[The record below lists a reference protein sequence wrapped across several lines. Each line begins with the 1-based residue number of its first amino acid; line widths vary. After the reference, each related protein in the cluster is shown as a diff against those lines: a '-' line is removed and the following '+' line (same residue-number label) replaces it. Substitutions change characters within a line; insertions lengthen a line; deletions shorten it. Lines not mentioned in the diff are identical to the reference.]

1 MAAAQAP
8 SGTGNTTGAPH
19 VLLVPYPAQGHMQPL
34 LHLAS
39 FLAARGL
46 CLTVVETPAT
56 THLLAPLLAE
66 HPSSVRSLSFPSTI
80 DHDTSGPTS
89 VGADFHARAAACA
102 RRSAS
107 GCGPTPAPTPRTTT
121 SP

>member
-39 FLAARGL
+39 LLTAHGL
-46 CLTVVETPAT
+46 RLTVVETPTT
-56 THLLAPLLAE
+56 THLLASLLAE
-66 HPSSVRSLSFPSTI
+66 HPSL
-80 DHDTSGPTS
+80 
-89 VGADFHARAAACA
+89 GAVALVPLHR
-102 RRSAS
+102 
-107 GCGPTPAPTPRTTT
+107 
-121 SP
+121 